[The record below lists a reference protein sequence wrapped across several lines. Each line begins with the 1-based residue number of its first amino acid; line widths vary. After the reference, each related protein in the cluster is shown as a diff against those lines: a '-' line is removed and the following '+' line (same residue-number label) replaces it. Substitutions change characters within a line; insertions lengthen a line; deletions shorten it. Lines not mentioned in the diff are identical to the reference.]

1 MSQEELPELDF
12 LFVENPADLHQKYD
26 IDENGL
32 DEFVKKARKATLLDY
47 GFMFVLQP
55 ALNFF
60 CFRSFMVY
68 FNNLSLSIY
77 YLVSLPCFLITVLCY
92 ICLTV
97 VVIVIYIF
105 SNASQQ
111 FLVLR
116 AKTLAIQIR
125 RLGLFFDE
133 NFEKDLWELRE
144 CIQYLKAEAELK
156 ESEKLHLRRGKN
168 QFERKYANEADKLK
182 YSLLS
187 FVTHYDKLRTFY
199 DQRLSV
205 HFLNMLFTGF
215 LYPLYF
221 YFDLDLLSKVS
232 LFRFQ
237 TLTPTYTFPCFPGVC
252 GLAVRVGFVLCRIWS
267 DGGQ

>member
-12 LFVENPADLHQKYD
+12 LFVENPADLHQNYD
-26 IDENGL
+26 LDENGL
-32 DEFVKKARKATLLDY
+32 DKYVKKTRKVTLLY
-47 GFMFVLQP
+47 FGLMLLLQP
-55 ALNFF
+55 VVNFF
-60 CFRSFMVY
+60 CIRAFMVY
-68 FNNLSLSIY
+68 FNHLSLSIY

-97 VVIVIYIF
+97 VVIVIYII

-133 NFEKDLWELRE
+133 NFEKDLWELGE

-168 QFERKYANEADKLK
+168 QIERKYANEADKLK

-187 FVTHYDKLRTFY
+187 FITHYDKLRTFY
-199 DQRLSV
+199 DQILSA
-205 HFLNMLFTGF
+205 HILSLLFAGF

-221 YFDLDLLSKVS
+221 YFDLDLLSMVS

-237 TLTPTYTFPCFPGVC
+237 NFTPTYSF
-252 GLAVRVGFVLCRIWS
+252 
-267 DGGQ
+267 